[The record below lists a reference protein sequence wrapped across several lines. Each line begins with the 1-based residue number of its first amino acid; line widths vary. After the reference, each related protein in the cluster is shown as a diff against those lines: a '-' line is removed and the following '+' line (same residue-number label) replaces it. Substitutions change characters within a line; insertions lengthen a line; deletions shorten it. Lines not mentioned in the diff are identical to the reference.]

1 MCEDF
6 KYAQKNTTTTFDVE
20 GKRINEI
27 KMRKVKKKTRKNKCF
42 NFHIRTS
49 LNATS

>member
-20 GKRINEI
+20 GKRINKI
-27 KMRKVKKKTRKNKCF
+27 KMRKVKKKNQKEQMFQFSYSN
-42 NFHIRTS
+42 
-49 LNATS
+49 